1 MNLTITQ
8 DNTRT
13 ETINSSI
20 IDKLYEIAFAASS
33 DPNSTVSLTG
43 RLESPKGYKYKIDW
57 LNTNFSPDLTISTTI
72 GQYMTFYDSNLQNV
86 LKNTIGDGEGVL
98 LNEFQAITN
107 DSQLGLGPNAT
118 AHPEI
123 TDFREACLLTG
134 LTQFNIGISALTG
147 LTVFGF
153 PPNVTNFSNVFASGL
168 HFDGI
173 VVKNWNNFINRQ
185 ENSSWW
191 ENGYYVYDMDS
202 NGNLTRIDT
211 LTLPS
216 NVTFPNDISWKNHLS
231 GIKLEEL
238 VIPAGIT
245 RFGLAA
251 GNGIKKISFEPNSTL
266 TTINFG
272 FYLNDNISSSIVQL
286 DVANLPQTITT
297 IGNNAFRSCSNV
309 TGVLDLPNLTSLGQY
324 SFYSTGITS
333 IADLG
338 SITSV
343 SGMCFNNCDSLTT
356 VTLPSSCTNINGGAF
371 AYCDALTSID
381 LGGTTTIGN
390 QAFIGDSSLTTVTGT
405 SNLTSIGN
413 NAFQSCPIT
422 GSVSLPNLVSLGS
435 NAFNNTRITS
445 ITDLGSITSIPDNC
459 FFGCTGITSI
469 TIPSNVVSIKEHAF
483 SRSGNPITNLQ
494 LHSSITNIERGAFA
508 KINYPNSCFYLPLL
522 IGSTSTRDM
531 FSYYYGNGGYMSQ
544 IGQLYLPHLINMTTT
559 GYGSYPYWSGLFP
572 CLKAQLIYLKDITDL
587 YPGTF
592 SNSDI
597 QAIVINNTVP
607 PTLNNSTDNRQ
618 EEGAYN
624 TAIFNVVNNW
634 SGFIYV
640 PDGYVNTYISAWE
653 NVLDSTRENNAGST
667 IRTDIVLKNRIK
679 SISELPT
686 YATEADWIAANRP
699 LGLITAYMS

>member
-33 DPNSTVSLTG
+33 DPNSTVSLIG
-43 RLESPKGYKYKIDW
+43 RLESPKGYKFKIDW
-57 LNTNFSPDLTISTTI
+57 LNTNFSPDLTITVPTSGQYILFEDSAVESLLISGGFSTDGTGISLTDAANATFTNSTFKNNTTITSFNEFPYFTKANTNPSTSLFEGCSNLEDIDLTSTTAI
-72 GQYMTFYDSNLQNV
+72 SQY
-86 LKNTIGDGEGVL
+86 
-98 LNEFQAITN
+98 EF
-107 DSQLGLGPNAT
+107 
-118 AHPEI
+118 
-123 TDFREACLLTG
+123 R
-134 LTQFNIGISALTG
+134 
-147 LTVFGF
+147 
-153 PPNVTNFSNVFASGL
+153 
-168 HFDGI
+168 
-173 VVKNWNNFINRQ
+173 R
-185 ENSSWW
+185 
-191 ENGYYVYDMDS
+191 
-202 NGNLTRIDT
+202 
-211 LTLPS
+211 
-216 NVTFPNDISWKNHLS
+216 S
-231 GIKLEEL
+231 GIKTANLPSLTSLGTESFAYCSNLETVTDL
-238 VIPAGIT
+238 GNVTSIPNYCFRNNPKLSSVVLPTTVTYLGIMA
-245 RFGLAA
+245 FS
-251 GNGIKKISFEPNSTL
+251 NYNSGFNSVL
-266 TTINFG
+266 TTITG
-272 FYLNDNISSSIVQL
+272 LNNVRTFSFQSLCEHKSLNLDASQISSATFVGGGAFSWVPMTGVLNLKDLTQIDGEYAFYNGKYNKIQCLGKISTIPGRTFKGNTTTSDRNLLTEVYLPYECTSIGEEAFQ
-286 DVANLPQTITT
+286 
-297 IGNNAFRSCSNV
+297 FRSNLTTVKQYTQSVDNWV
-309 TGVLDLPNLTSLGQY
+309 EGETPAYGDMTRITSLGVSAFKNSGITGVLDLPNLTQLGRQC
-324 SFYSTGITS
+324 FENCTGIT
-333 IADLG
+333 G
-338 SITSV
+338 
-343 SGMCFNNCDSLTT
+343 
-356 VTLPSSCTNINGGAF
+356 IN
-371 AYCDALTSID
+371 
-381 LGGTTTIGN
+381 
-390 QAFIGDSSLTTVTGT
+390 
-405 SNLTSIGN
+405 
-413 NAFQSCPIT
+413 
-422 GSVSLPNLVSLGS
+422 SLG
-435 NAFNNTRITS
+435 NITE
-445 ITDLGSITSIPDNC
+445 IPGSC
-459 FFGCTGITSI
+459 FFECTGITSI

-559 GYGSYPYWSGLFP
+559 GHGSYPYWSGLFT
-572 CLKAQLIYLKDITDL
+572 CLKAQLVYLKDITDL

-653 NVLDSTRENNAGST
+653 NVLDSTRGNSAGST